1 MTQLTH
7 GGDWAGYRAQ
17 YGHDALDF
25 SANVSPLGLPQG
37 VANAIAAALPHADR
51 YPDPLCRALRA
62 KLAPHEGIPA
72 ESILCSNGAADLIYT
87 YCAALRPRTAVEL
100 APTFVE
106 YGAGLAQVGCRVER
120 YFLHQAQNFDLDE
133 RFLSFLEEKKPEV
146 VFLCN
151 PNNPTGRLIPLPLL
165 EQILQYCA
173 AQGARLFLDECFL
186 DLTEDGV
193 SAKSLLAAHP
203 ELLILKAFTKSYG
216 MAGIRLGYCLCADN
230 ALLRRMAAASPPW
243 NVSSPA
249 QSAGVAALAERD
261 FLQRTLSLVH
271 TERRWLTDN
280 LTALGFWVCP
290 SHANY
295 LLFRGP
301 LGLREGLLQQGIAIR
316 GCGNYSG
323 LDDGWYRIAV
333 RPHGENEALITA
345 IRQFCKEKSLWQ

>member
-1 MTQLTH
+1 MLFDTH
-7 GGDWAGYRAQ
+7 AHYDDDQFDPDRE
-17 YGHDALDF
+17 ALLA
-25 SANVSPLGLPQG
+25 SLPEHGVGLVVNPG
-37 VANAIAAALPHADR
+37 CTVA
-51 YPDPLCRALRA
+51 
-62 KLAPHEGIPA
+62 
-72 ESILCSNGAADLIYT
+72 SS
-87 YCAALRPRTAVEL
+87 RTAVEL

-261 FLQRTLSLVH
+261 FLQRTLSLVR

-316 GCGNYSG
+316 GCGNYNG
-323 LDDGWYRIAV
+323 LGDGGYRIAV

>member
-1 MTQLTH
+1 MLYDTKNPH
-7 GGDWAGYRAQ
+7 GGDIYAGNVR
-17 YGHDALDF
+17 LDF
-25 SANVSPLGLPQG
+25 SANTIPFGTPESVL
-37 VANAIAAALPHADR
+37 AAITRALPEVHR
-51 YPDPLCRALRA
+51 YPDPYCRRLVQAIA
-62 KLAPHEGIPA
+62 GHEQVPT
-72 ESILCSNGAADLIYT
+72 SYILCGNGAADLIYT

-133 RFLSFLEEKKPEV
+133 RFLSFLEGKKPEV

-261 FLQRTLSLVH
+261 FLQRTLSLVR

-290 SHANY
+290 SQANY

-301 LGLREGLLQQGIAIR
+301 RGLREGLLRQGIAIR
-316 GCGNYSG
+316 GCENYSG

-333 RPHGENEALITA
+333 RPHEENEALITA

>member
-1 MTQLTH
+1 M
-7 GGDWAGYRAQ
+7 
-17 YGHDALDF
+17 
-25 SANVSPLGLPQG
+25 
-37 VANAIAAALPHADR
+37 
-51 YPDPLCRALRA
+51 
-62 KLAPHEGIPA
+62 
-72 ESILCSNGAADLIYT
+72 IYA
-87 YCAALRPRTAVEL
+87 YCTALRPRTAVEL

-120 YFLHQAQNFDLDE
+120 YFLHQAQNFDLDD

-146 VFLCN
+146 VFLCT
-151 PNNPTGRLIPLPLL
+151 PNNPTGRLLPLPLL
-165 EQILQYCA
+165 EQILQVCA
-173 AQGARLFLDECFL
+173 AWGARVFLDECFL
-186 DLTEDGV
+186 DLTEDGI
-193 SAKSLLAAHP
+193 SARSLLAAHP
-203 ELLILKAFTKSYG
+203 ALLILKAFTKSYG
-216 MAGIRLGYCLCADN
+216 MAGIRLGYCLCTDN
-230 ALLRRMAAASPPW
+230 ALLHDMAAASPPW

-261 FLQRTLSLVH
+261 FLQRTLSLVR

-301 LGLREGLLQQGIAIR
+301 LGLRERLLQQGIAIR
-316 GCGNYSG
+316 GCGNYNG